1 MKQAGVWSF
10 RTATGVAR
18 VVDGSLRRRRTLYGL
33 TVGNYKRRNWNA
45 LFRALGVG
53 VSGISLFGPVRGVLK
68 AIVGSGGT
76 VSVLGVVSVA
86 ALLSMISGFGLSVF
100 RRSTTIDIYDI
111 VDVAVDADDCELTI
125 QHIDDD
131 GDRETTTIEAAD
143 EEALGEAVSVLQLKG
158 APVTGSRDSLLS
170 EARSE

>member
-18 VVDGSLRRRRTLYGL
+18 VVDGSLRTRRTLYGL
-33 TVGNYKRRNWNA
+33 TVGNYKRRNWTA

-53 VSGISLFGPVRGVLK
+53 VSGISLLGPLREVVNYIIGT
-68 AIVGSGGT
+68 GGAL
-76 VSVLGVVSVA
+76 SALGVVSVA
-86 ALLSMISGFGLSVF
+86 ALLGTIGALCLPFVAQP
-100 RRSTTIDIYDI
+100 TTVDIYDI

-125 QHIDDD
+125 QHVDDT
-131 GDRETTTIEAAD
+131 GDRETTTVEAAD

-158 APVTGSRDSLLS
+158 APVN
-170 EARSE
+170 EALVEEWAPAT